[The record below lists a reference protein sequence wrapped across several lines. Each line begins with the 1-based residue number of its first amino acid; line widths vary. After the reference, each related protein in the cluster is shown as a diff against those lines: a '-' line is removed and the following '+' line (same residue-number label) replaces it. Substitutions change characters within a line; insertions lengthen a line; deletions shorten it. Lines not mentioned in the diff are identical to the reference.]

1 MYFLNMLKS
10 IFMKRKKYRL
20 RALVK
25 WFDYYLDPS
34 HAFIYFAIEH
44 AFIST
49 IISSLTNMVV
59 ITPLMT

>member
-1 MYFLNMLKS
+1 M
-10 IFMKRKKYRL
+10 
-20 RALVK
+20 ALVE
-25 WFDYYLDPS
+25 WFDYHLDPS

-59 ITPLMT
+59 ITPALMT